1 MIEAGLVTTTV
12 LVALLL
18 LMMLLLVATFAV
30 AQETEGFTD
39 HGVAADVSRS
49 RGAAATVDGEG
60 RRVVLVWLSDQRACA
75 SMLVID
81 AATGETQQIPVE
93 RSSADSPFAV
103 LLSSRNQWYSQFG
116 SRFYEF
122 NPATLTFSFVGDT
135 PARCAMSMTED
146 ASGTIWA
153 ALYPGSHLVS
163 FNPETRELVSHGALN
178 EETWPQYPRSL
189 ATDDQG
195 WVYTGIGNTTCQV
208 AGFNAATGE
217 VRRYVADENRVQG
230 GGQVFVGTDGK
241 VYAHAPGW
249 GWHVLA
255 GGEPTPVDEPPVKR
269 APAKTGAQ
277 ESVFSDFPD
286 GSRIVELD
294 VPERLLRVQDAD
306 EIVRELAFEYES
318 EGSGILSIIQ
328 GPDGA
333 IYGSTGHPLRVYRFD
348 PLTGAFTHHGLGG
361 KMGHLNAMAVQ
372 RDLLFGALY
381 GGGVLYQYDVGR
393 AWTQADK
400 QAPNPRALGGSAPA
414 ITRPHALLA
423 HPDGRHLIMGGTPA
437 YGHTGGGLFI
447 YDLEAGSGQI
457 LSHEQ
462 LLQDHSTLS
471 LVALSDGNLL
481 GGTTVAPGTGGQ
493 AKAAEAELYLFDWAS
508 RQVVWRQALVAGTT
522 GITDLLP
529 APEGLVYGIAAN
541 STFFVFDPKTRSL
554 VHEEDLSAYGPP
566 AGAQGPRIMTQGPD
580 RAIYVLF
587 RQAVVTIEPG
597 TFGHRKLA
605 DSPVPI
611 GAGVVLL
618 QGRIYFTSGSHLWS
632 YAIPGL

>member
-1 MIEAGLVTTTV
+1 MIESRVVTTMM
-12 LVALLL
+12 LVAML
-18 LMMLLLVATFAV
+18 LMIMAVSAV
-30 AQETEGFTD
+30 AQETEAFTD

-60 RRVVLVWLSDQRACA
+60 RRVVLVWLSDCQSCT

-81 AATGETQQIPVE
+81 VATGETQQVPVD
-93 RSSADSPFAV
+93 RTGHDSPFAV
-103 LLSSRNQWYSQFG
+103 LLSSRNLWYSQFG

-135 PARCAMSMTED
+135 SARCAMSMAED

-163 FNPETRELVSHGALN
+163 FNPETRELVNHGALN
-178 EETWPQYPRSL
+178 EETWRQYPRSL

-195 WVYTGIGNTTCQV
+195 WVYTGIGNVTGQV

-217 VRRYVADENRVQG
+217 VRRYVAEESRVQG

-255 GGEPTPVDEPPVKR
+255 GGEATPIEEPPVKR

-294 VPERLLRVQDAD
+294 VPDRLLRVQETD
-306 EIVRELAFEYES
+306 ETVRELAFEYES
-318 EGSGILSIIQ
+318 EGSGILSIVQ

-348 PLTGAFTHHGLGG
+348 PLTGGFTHHGLGAQ
-361 KMGHLNAMAVQ
+361 MGHLNALAVQ
-372 RDLLFGALY
+372 RNLLFGALY
-381 GGGVLYQYDVGR
+381 GGGVLYQYDVG
-393 AWTQADK
+393 ADWAPGDE

-437 YGHTGGGLFI
+437 YGRTGGGLFI
-447 YDLEAGSGQI
+447 YDLEAGSGEV

-462 LLQDHSTLS
+462 LLEDHSTLCI
-471 LVALSDGNLL
+471 VALPDGNLL

-493 AKAAEAELYLFDWAS
+493 AKATEAELYLFDWAS
-508 RQVVWRQALVAGTT
+508 RQVVWRKALLPARTA
-522 GITDLLP
+522 ITDLLP
-529 APEGLVYGIAAN
+529 ALDGLVYGIAGD

-554 VHEEDLSAYGPP
+554 VHEEALSDYGPP

-580 RAIYVLF
+580 GVIYVLF

-605 DSPVPI
+605 DSPVSI

-618 QGRIYFTSGSHLWS
+618 QGRIYFTSGSHVWS

>member
-1 MIEAGLVTTTV
+1 MIESGVVTTTV
-12 LVALLL
+12 LVAMLP
-18 LMMLLLVATFAV
+18 MVMLLLAV
-30 AQETEGFTD
+30 SAFGKEMEAFTD

-60 RRVVLVWLSDQRACA
+60 RRVVLVWLYDHCACT

-81 AATGETQQIPVE
+81 AVTGKTQQIPVE
-93 RSSADSPFAV
+93 RSIADAPFAV
-103 LLSSRNQWYSQFG
+103 LLSSRNLWYSQFG
-116 SRFYEF
+116 DRFYEF
-122 NPATLTFSFVGDT
+122 DPATLSFSFVGDT
-135 PARCAMSMTED
+135 PSRCAMSMTED

-163 FNPETRELVSHGALN
+163 FNPETQELLSHGALN
-178 EETWPQYPRSL
+178 EETWPQYPSDL

-208 AGFNAATGE
+208 AGFNTATGH
-217 VRRYVADENRVQG
+217 VRHYVADENRVQG
-230 GGQVFVGTDGK
+230 SGRVFVGTDGK

-255 GGEPTPVDEPPVKR
+255 GGEAAPIDEPLVKR
-269 APAKTGAQ
+269 APAKTAAQ

-286 GSRIVELD
+286 GSQVAELD
-294 VPERLLRVQDAD
+294 VPERLLRVQEAD
-306 EIVRELAFEYES
+306 GTVRELAFEYES
-318 EGSGILSIIQ
+318 EGSGILSIVL

-333 IYGSTGHPLRVYRFD
+333 MYGSTGHPLRVYRFD
-348 PLTGAFTHHGLGG
+348 PLTGTFTHHGLRGE
-361 KMGHLNAMAVQ
+361 MGHLNAMAVQ

-393 AWTQADK
+393 PWAPGDK
-400 QAPNPRALGGSAPA
+400 QASNPRALGGSDPA

-423 HPDGRHLIMGGTPA
+423 HPDGRHLTMGGTPD

-447 YDLEAGSGQI
+447 YDLEAGSGQV

-471 LVALSDGNLL
+471 LVALPDGNLL

-493 AKAAEAELYLFDWAS
+493 AKATEAELYLFDWAS
-508 RQVVWRQALVAGTT
+508 RQVVWRKALIPGTT

-529 APEGLVYGIAAN
+529 APDGLVYGIAAN
-541 STFFVFDPKTRSL
+541 STFFVFDPETRSL
-554 VHEEDLSAYGPP
+554 VHEESLSSYGPP
-566 AGAQGPRIMTQGPD
+566 AGAQGPRIMSLGPD
-580 RAIYVLF
+580 GVIYVLF
-587 RQAVVTIEPG
+587 AKAVVTVEPG
-597 TFGHRKLA
+597 TFRHRKLA
-605 DSPVPI
+605 DSPVSI
-611 GAGVVLL
+611 EAGVVLRE
-618 QGRIYFTSGSHLWS
+618 GRIYFTSGSHLWS